1 MSEELTIENLRSLSI
16 QAGLKLSDDDLQR
29 LLPGVNRARKQAAE
43 LRALVGAGDTPSAT
57 FDASDKA
64 GKQRR

>member
-43 LRALVGAGDTPSAT
+43 LRALVGADDTPSAT
-57 FDASDKA
+57 FDASAKA
-64 GKQRR
+64 GKQ